1 MSRMSS
7 LRRWMGAAALVTT
20 TALPLSARA
29 EVAEE
34 GEKKGELMGIEMK
47 IRHFTLANGMRV
59 FVLEDHST
67 PMFSMHLG
75 YGVGSRDEVEGRT
88 GFAHFFEH
96 MMYKGSANVPD
107 GGHFR
112 YVLGAGGKMNAF
124 TTADRTQYHCVLP
137 SHYLDLALWL
147 ESDRLDSLAV
157 TEENFE
163 NQRQAVLEEKA
174 MRIDNVPYTGALQS
188 FFSDVWAGTGYGHS
202 TIGSAADLN
211 AAKVED
217 VKAFFD
223 KYYVPNN
230 AVLAI
235 VGDVDYEEVKAKV
248 DSTFGDIPRGE
259 APPKH
264 EPIDHTQDKPLERT
278 VADPLAQQPLYL
290 VGWKTVPENHPD
302 RHAVEIMMNAL
313 LRGDSARITRILQ
326 DEKKLVI
333 ASVPIGSASGG
344 HDAGSAMAAFIP
356 MPGKTFDDINAV
368 INGEIATVKK
378 SGITAKELS
387 KAVNQITV
395 DTVTSLG
402 TNDGRA
408 DLIVTGALL
417 YDDPTIVLSDL
428 DKYRKVTVADIKRV
442 ANKYLTDNRLVLQ
455 VTPKK

>member
-7 LRRWMGAAALVTT
+7 LRRWMGAAVLVAA
-20 TALPLSARA
+20 TALPLPAA
-29 EVAEE
+29 AGVAEE
-34 GEKKGELMGIEMK
+34 GEKNGELMGIEMK
-47 IRHFTLANGMRV
+47 IRHFTLTNGMRV

-75 YGVGSRDEVEGRT
+75 YGVGSRDEVKGRT

-137 SHYLDLALWL
+137 SHYLELALWL

-174 MRIDNVPYTGALQS
+174 MRIDNVPYTGALQA
-188 FFSDVWAGTGYGHS
+188 FFSDVWAGTGYGHP
-202 TIGSAADLN
+202 TIGSAEDLN

-248 DSTFGDIPRGE
+248 DSAFGDIPKGE
-259 APPKH
+259 AVPKH
-264 EPIDHTQDKPLERT
+264 EPIDHTQSKPLERT
-278 VADPLAQQPLYL
+278 VEDPLAQQPLYL
-290 VGWKTVPENHPD
+290 VGWKTVPEDHPD

-356 MPGKTFDDINAV
+356 IPGKTFDDINAV
-368 INGEIATVKK
+368 INEEIATVKK

-387 KAVNQITV
+387 KSVNQLTV

-408 DLIVTGALL
+408 NLIVTGALL